1 MPTRLEKLLWSVLA
15 GTAIGLAG
23 CHESGDRGPED
34 AAVDSG
40 PDAEDAAEDAVE
52 DAAEDPVGD
61 MEEEE
66 VIMDLYGPPAYV
78 PVA

>member
-23 CHESGDRGPED
+23 CHESGDRGPDD
-34 AAVDSG
+34 AAVDSES
-40 PDAEDAAEDAVE
+40 DAEDAAE

-78 PVA
+78 PSV

>member
-1 MPTRLEKLLWSVLA
+1 MATRLEKLLWTLLA

-23 CHESGDRGPED
+23 CHESGDRGPDD
-34 AAVDSG
+34 AAVDTGS
-40 PDAEDAAEDAVE
+40 DAEDPEE

-78 PVA
+78 PSV

>member
-1 MPTRLEKLLWSVLA
+1 MATRLEKILWSLLA

-23 CHESGDRGPED
+23 CHESGDREAED
-34 AAVDSG
+34 AAVDSES
-40 PDAEDAAEDAVE
+40 DAEDAAEDALE

-66 VIMDLYGPPAYV
+66 VIMDLYGPPAYI
-78 PVA
+78 PSI